1 MNSEYLSDFFNYL
14 SSQKR
19 YSQNTIMAYKRDLN
33 LFFDFIKKENIKE
46 LNYLNIQTY
55 LSNQYLLNSSMR
67 TISRK
72 LSAIKSYGRY
82 LSSYK
87 NINCDFLSKI
97 ILPKKEKNLPEYLHN
112 DDIEKLM
119 NLPLN
124 NFLEIRNALIINL
137 LYSTGLR
144 LSELTNLK
152 TLDYNKNEN
161 VFIVKGKG
169 SKDRIVVFSSKTKQ
183 LLEMY
188 LNERKNNTCAYLL
201 VNKNNTKLTNRGVE
215 LILKNISKKYLGH
228 DKLHPHMLRHTFAT
242 KLLNNGLDIRV
253 LQELLGHDSLNATQ
267 IYTHLAK
274 NELLDLYTNYHPRG
288 DNEGL

>member
-1 MNSEYLSDFFNYL
+1 MNSKYLQDFFNYL

-19 YSQNTIMAYKRDLN
+19 YSKNTIMAYKRDLN

-46 LNYLNIQTY
+46 LNHLNIQTY
-55 LSNQYLLNSSMR
+55 LSNQYLLNKSMR

-124 NFLEIRNALIINL
+124 NFLEVRNALIINL

-161 VFIVKGKG
+161 IFVVKGKG
-169 SKDRIVVFSSKTKQ
+169 NKERIVIFSPKTKQ
-183 LLEMY
+183 LLETY
-188 LNERKNNTCAYLL
+188 LNKRENTTCPYLL
-201 VNKNNTKLTNRGVE
+201 INKNNTKLTNRGVE

-242 KLLNNGLDIRV
+242 KLLNNGLDIRI
-253 LQELLGHDSLNATQ
+253 LQELLGHESLNATQ
-267 IYTHLAK
+267 VYTHLAK
-274 NELLDLYTNYHPRG
+274 NELIDLYTNYHPRG
-288 DNEGL
+288 DNESL